1 MTTPIPAPI
10 GPTLASTIDP
20 TRSKEC
26 FYMANLDYPRYPS
39 LTPDMATEM
48 LTKAMNLI
56 NQIAF
61 SFLYIDR
68 PADGQVYL
76 ICLPPNDEDLP
87 PDGFH
92 YLENEQSYKM
102 TLPDGRELLCFERR
116 GGYAPNEQFTS
127 KIRRRY
133 RLNVGNENLQILHY
147 ARLEDNQRQMLTPT
161 GVLRTPPRKFPPPM
175 SAVSPYIR
183 GQPQPQ
189 PQQQTPIQSVQMPQQ
204 TPVRAPNQIPTAAAT
219 LSSSYM
225 QFPTR
230 ATSVPYVGQKGINNN
245 MVVANIKSNNR
256 RGKTAK
262 PREISLARYKR
273 NHDYIE
279 EIFSPHNTSS
289 IKLEPSPYESL
300 NIEERK
306 QQLAS
311 LADNEASIETLTQRH
326 DQKIK
331 LFRQKSAN
339 LYKSLNIIKNSNS
352 LEELE
357 RLQENM
363 RKDLDIVAQP
373 CNKVRM
379 VELTN
384 VPMEEEELQEAQA
397 QQDINNL
404 VSAQQPQNDII
415 QPLLTQQMELSQ
427 LDPTEL
433 VPPFVLQQGLVV
445 GGNVVPPNGDLHA
458 MLDVSSL
465 TGDPAQLVYDELEV
479 LASHIGGGD
488 AQMED

>member
-1 MTTPIPAPI
+1 MTTPIPGPL

-26 FYMANLDYPRYPS
+26 FYMANLDYPRYPT
-39 LTPDMATEM
+39 LTPEMATEM

-92 YLENEQSYKM
+92 YLEGEQSYKT

-116 GGYAPNEQFTS
+116 GGYAPTDQFTS
-127 KIRRRY
+127 KLRRRY
-133 RLNVGNENLQILHY
+133 RLNVGNENLQLLHY
-147 ARLEDNQRQMLTPT
+147 ARLEDNQRQMLTQT
-161 GVLRTPPRKFPPPM
+161 GVLRTPPRKFVPPIP
-175 SAVSPYIR
+175 AVSPYIR
-183 GQPQPQ
+183 GQQQQHSQ
-189 PQQQTPIQSVQMPQQ
+189 PQQQTPIQSHVQMPQQ
-204 TPVRAPNQIPTAAAT
+204 TPVRAPNQLPAAAT
-219 LSSSYM
+219 ISSSYM

-230 ATSVPYVGQKGINNN
+230 ATSASYVSQKGIVNS
-245 MVVANIKSNNR
+245 MAASSNIKPVATNR
-256 RGKTAK
+256 RGKSAK
-262 PREISLARYKR
+262 
-273 NHDYIE
+273 
-279 EIFSPHNTSS
+279 
-289 IKLEPSPYESL
+289 
-300 NIEERK
+300 
-306 QQLAS
+306 
-311 LADNEASIETLTQRH
+311 ADNEAAIETLTHRH
-326 DQKIK
+326 AQKIK
-331 LFRQKSAN
+331 LFKEKAAN
-339 LYKSLNIIKNSNS
+339 LSKSLNIIKHSNS

-357 RLQENM
+357 RLQENA

-373 CNKVRM
+373 CNNVRM
-379 VELTN
+379 VELAN

-397 QQDINNL
+397 QQDITNL
-404 VSAQQPQNDII
+404 VSAQQQQNDII
-415 QPLLTQQMELSQ
+415 QPLLPQQMELSQ
-427 LDPTEL
+427 LDPSEL
-433 VPPFVLQQGLVV
+433 VPPYVLQQGLVV

-465 TGDPAQLVYDELEV
+465 TGDPAQLVYEELEV